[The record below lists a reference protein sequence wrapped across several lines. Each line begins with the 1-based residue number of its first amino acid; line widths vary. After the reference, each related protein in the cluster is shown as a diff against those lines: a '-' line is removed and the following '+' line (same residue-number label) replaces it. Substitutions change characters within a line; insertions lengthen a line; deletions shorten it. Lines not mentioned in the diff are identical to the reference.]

1 MNVPL
6 MPLRLLER
14 EPSDGYDHKRDYD
27 TTGSGAAVSGRPT
40 RIPRRGQ

>member
-1 MNVPL
+1 MNMPL
-6 MPLRLLER
+6 IPLRLLER

-27 TTGSGAAVSGRPT
+27 TTGGGAVSGRPT